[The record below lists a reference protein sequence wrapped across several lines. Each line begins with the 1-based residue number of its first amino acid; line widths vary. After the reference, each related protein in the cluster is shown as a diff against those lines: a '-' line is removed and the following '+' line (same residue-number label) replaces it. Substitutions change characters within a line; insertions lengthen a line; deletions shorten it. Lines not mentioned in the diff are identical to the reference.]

1 MKGAHQLSRM
11 LAALILQLFVFTLG
25 CLVPCKADELL
36 NDRGIPF
43 QFSNQIAGYEIS
55 GVWFPSE
62 RLFDH
67 GGLAGPVVFRLR
79 HKVTG
84 KVSVVSENF
93 VSIIDER
100 FWQNAGIE
108 PTLKD
113 EHDYR
118 RLLEQLKSLGI
129 LKLPYSEADRAK
141 VQKCKKSSEN
151 CLVLGQIPIDLQD
164 LDFDGDAD
172 IVIMQR
178 RAGQRG
184 VDSYRI
190 TSCDSCSD
198 GEFNYFPYI
207 DTPLELIDSLSEINI
222 TAREIKIFG
231 ADIDS
236 RKRLFMSDG

>member
-93 VSIIDER
+93 VSIIDGR

-108 PTLKD
+108 PTLED
-113 EHDYR
+113 EQDYR
-118 RLLEQLKSLGI
+118 RLLEH
-129 LKLPYSEADRAK
+129 
-141 VQKCKKSSEN
+141 
-151 CLVLGQIPIDLQD
+151 
-164 LDFDGDAD
+164 
-172 IVIMQR
+172 
-178 RAGQRG
+178 
-184 VDSYRI
+184 
-190 TSCDSCSD
+190 
-198 GEFNYFPYI
+198 
-207 DTPLELIDSLSEINI
+207 LSHS
-222 TAREIKIFG
+222 G
-231 ADIDS
+231 Y
-236 RKRLFMSDG
+236 